1 MEIYLLFTTE
11 QVQKN
16 NDYLCEDKSNQMKLE
31 EKELKSLRDLN
42 SEFQSLKVQLGELSI
57 QKNSVLK
64 RVDSI
69 RVEFESLENGLIK
82 KYGENSVINLEHGTV
97 TQNGENK

>member
-1 MEIYLLFTTE
+1 MGLQHQGE
-11 QVQKN
+11 
-16 NDYLCEDKSNQMKLE
+16 NDYLCKDKSNQMKLE

-42 SEFQSLKVQLGELSI
+42 SEFQSLKVQLGELAI

-69 RVEFESLENGLIK
+69 RVEFESLENELIK

-97 TQNGENK
+97 TQKENG

>member
-1 MEIYLLFTTE
+1 
-11 QVQKN
+11 
-16 NDYLCEDKSNQMKLE
+16 MKLE

-42 SEFQSLKVQLGELSI
+42 SEFQSLKTQLGELEK
-57 QKNSVLK
+57 QKSSVLK

-69 RVEFESLENGLIK
+69 RVEFESLENELIN
-82 KYGENSVINLEHGTV
+82 KYGEKSVINLEHGTV

>member
-1 MEIYLLFTTE
+1 
-11 QVQKN
+11 
-16 NDYLCEDKSNQMKLE
+16 MKLK

-42 SEFQSLKVQLGELSI
+42 SEFQSLKTQLGELEI
-57 QKNSVLK
+57 QKSSVLK

-69 RVEFESLENGLIK
+69 RVEFESLENELIN
-82 KYGENSVINLEHGTV
+82 KYGEKSVINLEHGTV

>member
-1 MEIYLLFTTE
+1 MVLQHPVE
-11 QVQKN
+11 
-16 NDYLCEDKSNQMKLE
+16 NDYLCKNKSNQMKLE
-31 EKELKSLRDLN
+31 EKELKSLRELN
-42 SEFQSLKVQLGELSI
+42 SEFELLKVQLGELEI
-57 QKNSVLK
+57 QKSSVLK

-69 RVEFESLENGLIK
+69 RVEFESLEKELIK

>member
-1 MEIYLLFTTE
+1 MGLQHQGE
-11 QVQKN
+11 
-16 NDYLCEDKSNQMKLE
+16 NDYLCKDKSNQMKLD

-42 SEFQSLKVQLGELSI
+42 SEFQSLKVQLGELAI

-69 RVEFESLENGLIK
+69 RVEFESLENELIK

-97 TQNGENK
+97 TQKENG

>member
-1 MEIYLLFTTE
+1 MVLQHQEE
-11 QVQKN
+11 
-16 NDYLCEDKSNQMKLE
+16 NDYLCKDKLNQMKLE

-69 RVEFESLENGLIK
+69 RVEFESLENELIK
-82 KYGENSVINLEHGTV
+82 KYGEKSVINLKHGTV
-97 TQNGENK
+97 TQKENG

>member
-1 MEIYLLFTTE
+1 MGLQHQEE
-11 QVQKN
+11 
-16 NDYLCEDKSNQMKLE
+16 NDYLCKDKSNQMKLE

-42 SEFQSLKVQLGELSI
+42 SEFQSLKVQLGELAI

-69 RVEFESLENGLIK
+69 RVEFESLENELIK

-97 TQNGENK
+97 TQKENG

>member
-1 MEIYLLFTTE
+1 
-11 QVQKN
+11 
-16 NDYLCEDKSNQMKLE
+16 MKLE

-42 SEFQSLKVQLGELSI
+42 SEFQSLKTQLGELEI
-57 QKNSVLK
+57 QKSSVLK

-69 RVEFESLENGLIK
+69 RVEFESLENELIN
-82 KYGENSVINLEHGTV
+82 KYGEKSVINLELGTV

>member
-1 MEIYLLFTTE
+1 
-11 QVQKN
+11 
-16 NDYLCEDKSNQMKLE
+16 MKLE

-42 SEFQSLKVQLGELSI
+42 SEFQSLKTQLGELEI
-57 QKNSVLK
+57 QKSSVHK

-69 RVEFESLENGLIK
+69 RVEFESLENELIN
-82 KYGENSVINLEHGTV
+82 KYGEKSVINLEHGTV

>member
-1 MEIYLLFTTE
+1 
-11 QVQKN
+11 
-16 NDYLCEDKSNQMKLE
+16 MKLE

-69 RVEFESLENGLIK
+69 RVEFDTEKTL
-82 KYGENSVINLEHGTV
+82 
-97 TQNGENK
+97 

>member
-1 MEIYLLFTTE
+1 
-11 QVQKN
+11 
-16 NDYLCEDKSNQMKLE
+16 MKLE

-42 SEFQSLKVQLGELSI
+42 SEFQTLKTQLGELEI
-57 QKNSVLK
+57 QKSSVLK

-69 RVEFESLENGLIK
+69 RVEFESLENELIN
-82 KYGENSVINLEHGTV
+82 KYGEKSVINLEHGTV

>member
-1 MEIYLLFTTE
+1 
-11 QVQKN
+11 
-16 NDYLCEDKSNQMKLE
+16 MKLE

-42 SEFQSLKVQLGELSI
+42 LEFQSLKTQLGELEI
-57 QKNSVLK
+57 QKSSVLK

-69 RVEFESLENGLIK
+69 RVEFESLENELIN
-82 KYGENSVINLEHGTV
+82 KYGEKSVINLEHGTV

>member
-1 MEIYLLFTTE
+1 
-11 QVQKN
+11 
-16 NDYLCEDKSNQMKLE
+16 MKLE

-42 SEFQSLKVQLGELSI
+42 SEFQSLKTQLGELEI
-57 QKNSVLK
+57 QKSSVLK

-69 RVEFESLENGLIK
+69 RVEFESLENELIN
-82 KYGENSVINLEHGTV
+82 KYGEKSVINSEHGTV